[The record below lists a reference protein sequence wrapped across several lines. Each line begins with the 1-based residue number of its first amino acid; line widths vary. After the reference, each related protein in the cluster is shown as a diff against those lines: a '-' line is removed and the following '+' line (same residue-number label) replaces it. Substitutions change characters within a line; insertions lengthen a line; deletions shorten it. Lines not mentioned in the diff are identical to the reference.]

1 MQLKEIVKT
10 TEVFDILN
18 KAAVNLHTITQHAHN
33 MLALY
38 LSTAVSAEEQLRPF
52 NLQEMQMVINAVID
66 AGLVVTRRGR
76 PSIYTTTRD
85 FWLHFYNNQ
94 YRPHCILSLIHI

>member
-1 MQLKEIVKT
+1 MENPEIVSQVVQLKEIVKT

-52 NLQEMQMVINAVID
+52 NLQEMQMVID
-66 AGLVVTRRGR
+66 GRTRPMYLTRVVAQVVAQVVV
-76 PSIYTTTRD
+76 D
-85 FWLHFYNNQ
+85 DD
-94 YRPHCILSLIHI
+94 LSE